1 LKFLIPF
8 IASSKRF
15 AYILTAETEHNLRN
29 GINNMLKL
37 QGYKNLVMAAQGV
50 FWTLYEG
57 INTRTNA
64 HLWLQVFDEFT
75 TNDSVLHRQIIA
87 LVSETTRLQHPNILT
102 PLTLEEHENQLV
114 LIYTPFNGQSVYDLI
129 TAQIP
134 IVESKVMS
142 AVKQAAS
149 ALQFARIRGVNHGLF
164 CSEFLFL
171 SRMNDDAQVLG
182 FGFDRLYYRLYDLQH
197 PGISR
202 YLAYIPPEK
211 QASQRPPATDDVYAL
226 GLVSYEMLTGNLLF
240 ANLSPTDVRR
250 QKQFPL
256 PAPKQMNPK
265 LSQNVSDL
273 TMDLINPTPA
283 LRANYN
289 AVLDLLEP
297 QNHTVSSKEESADAA
312 AFDFKSFRRAAGKIR
327 LPSNLVGSK
336 KRMVN
341 ILFFTAVMFILL
353 ISVRLISLSSTSDEK
368 RLQAAYKEFV
378 VENQRAAESA
388 APPANFA
395 NSSNR
400 AAEIPSQPAP
410 EAASEEKVDPVP
422 QKTAVLSP
430 KAKTA
435 PAVREEKPLRA
446 DESARTLL
454 FERPAFADQI
464 RLDDDATPMPLPAQ
478 AALKIGMHMV
488 TFMNSNSRFTWQTT
502 LDVQEASPAVVVI
515 DPSQVGT
522 GEFLAVLKNSNE
534 YGYVFVS
541 IDDQK
546 EQHATPFRS
555 QLSAGRHRIRIYR
568 ENLNVSPSDTVVFV
582 MPNEKT
588 TIEATV
594 F

>member
-1 LKFLIPF
+1 
-8 IASSKRF
+8 
-15 AYILTAETEHNLRN
+15 
-29 GINNMLKL
+29 MLKL

-50 FWTLYEG
+50 FWTMYEG

-75 TNDSVLHRQIIA
+75 TDDPVLRQQIIA
-87 LVSETTRLQHPNILT
+87 LVNETTRLQHPNILA
-102 PLTLEEHENQLV
+102 PLTIEEHENQLV
-114 LIYTPFNGQSVYDLI
+114 LLYTPFNGQSAYDMI

-134 IVESKVMS
+134 ISESKAAS

-149 ALQFARIRGVNHGLF
+149 ALQFARICGVNHGLF

-171 SRMNDDAQVLG
+171 SRISDDAKVLG

-202 YLAYIPPEK
+202 YLAYVPPEK
-211 QASQRPPATDDVYAL
+211 LSSQRPPEPDDVYAL

-240 ANLSPTDVRR
+240 ANLSLTDTKR

-265 LSQNVSDL
+265 LSQHVSDL
-273 TMDLINPTPA
+273 TMDLINPNPA

-297 QNHTVSSKEESADAA
+297 QNNNVSPQEESADTAG
-312 AFDFKSFRRAAGKIR
+312 FDFASFKRAAGKIR
-327 LPSNLVGSK
+327 LPANLVGSK

-341 ILFFTAVMFILL
+341 ILFFAAVVFILL
-353 ISVRLISLSSTSDEK
+353 ISVRLISHSSKSDEK

-378 VENQRAAESA
+378 AENQHAAEPTTVA
-388 APPANFA
+388 VPPADFA
-395 NSSNR
+395 NSSNG
-400 AAEIPSQPAP
+400 ATEIPSQPAP
-410 EAASEEKVDPVP
+410 VE
-422 QKTAVLSP
+422 TAVPSP
-430 KAKTA
+430 KTETA
-435 PAVREEKPLRA
+435 PAVREEKPVRA
-446 DESARTLL
+446 NETARTLI

-464 RLDDDATPMPLPAQ
+464 RLDADATPMPLPAQ
-478 AALKIGMHMV
+478 ATLTLGRHTV
-488 TFMNSNSRFTWQTT
+488 TFIDSNSRFTWQTT
-502 LDVQEASPAVVVI
+502 MDVQEASPAAVVI
-515 DPSQVGT
+515 DPAQVGS
-522 GEFLAVLKNSNE
+522 GEFLVVLKNPNE

-555 QLSAGRHRIRIYR
+555 QLYAGRHRIRIYR
-568 ENLNVSPSDTVVFV
+568 ENLTVSPSDTVVFIL
-582 MPNEKT
+582 PNEKT
-588 TIEATV
+588 AIEATV